1 MLKTNYCGKLTK
13 DDIEKTV
20 ILAGWVQA
28 RRDHGKLI
36 FLDLRDREGIAQI
49 VVNPEVSA
57 EAHKIAED
65 LRDEFVVQLTGIVK
79 RRPEKLANKDLK
91 TGEIE
96 VEAREIKIL
105 AESKTPPFSIIGDG
119 YKIKEDLR
127 WQYRYLD
134 LRRSRALKILKKR
147 AIATD
152 YIRHFLGKKGFLE
165 IETPLLTKA
174 TPEGARDFLTPSRM
188 HPGKFYALP
197 QSPQQYKQLLMI
209 AGVEKYFQFPRCLRD
224 EDLRADRLL
233 EFTQLDIEMAF
244 CEQEDILN
252 LTEEL
257 MIGLTSEVFKK
268 EIEEIPF
275 PRLTH
280 KQATEKYHSDKP
292 DLRKDK
298 KGKKMSFVWVLDFPM
313 FEYHEE
319 EKKWGPQHHPFTAIN
334 PQDLELLKK
343 GEDLGKIRAAQYDL
357 ALNGNEIFGGSMRTT
372 EPEVLSRVFKLLGH
386 SQKEIEERFGHL
398 LTAFAYGVPPHGGI
412 ASGLD
417 RLLMVLLG
425 EKNIRE
431 IVPFPTTGKGTTA
444 VMDAPS
450 RVDPKQLRDLHIKIT
465 DYAS

>member
-1 MLKTNYCGKLTK
+1 MMLKTHYCGKLGK
-13 DDIEKTV
+13 DDADKKVT
-20 ILAGWVQA
+20 LAGWVQA

-36 FLDLRDREGIAQI
+36 FLDLRDREGIVQV
-49 VVNPEVSA
+49 VVNPEISSA
-57 EAHKIAED
+57 AHKIAES
-65 LRDEFVVQLTGIVK
+65 LRPEFVVQLSGMVK
-79 RRPEKLANKDLK
+79 RRPEKLVNLDLR

-96 VEAREIKIL
+96 VEAQEIKIL
-105 AESKTPPFSIIGDG
+105 AESKTLPFEIAGDG

-134 LRRSRALKILKKR
+134 LRRERALKILKKR
-147 AIATD
+147 AGAMD

-165 IETPLLTKA
+165 IETPILTKA
-174 TPEGARDFLTPSRM
+174 TPEGARDFLAPSRM

-224 EDLRADRLL
+224 EDLRSDRLL

-257 MIGLTSEVFKK
+257 IIGLTQDVFKK

-280 KQATEKYHSDKP
+280 AEAMEKYHCDKP

-313 FEYHEE
+313 FEYHKE
-319 EKKWGPQHHPFTAIN
+319 EKKWGPQHHPFTAVN
-334 PQDLELLKK
+334 PADLELLAK
-343 GEDLGKIRAAQYDL
+343 GEDLGKVRALQYDL
-357 ALNGNEIFGGSMRTT
+357 ALNGNEVFGGSMRTT
-372 EPEVLSRVFKLLGH
+372 DPKILSRVFELLGH
-386 SQKEIEERFGHL
+386 KEAEIKERFGHL
-398 LTAFAYGVPPHGGI
+398 LEAFGYGAPPHGGI

-417 RLLMVLLG
+417 RLLMVLLE

-431 IVPFPTTGKGTTA
+431 IVPFPTTGRGTTA

-450 RVDPKQLRDLHIKIT
+450 RVDEKQLKELHLKI
-465 DYAS
+465 AK